1 MSRAAVATMPRR
13 RPRRRPRRGAA
24 LVAALFTIA
33 VLASITAVASS
44 QARRGAAVVDN
55 RRSQATARAM
65 AESGILAGRAA
76 IEAQLR
82 DAEPDS
88 VRLEGVFDA
97 LTEGPGLLL
106 QDSVGDGDFA
116 VTVVD
121 VSARLDVNRAGAE
134 GLQRLLATVAPA
146 GEAAQVA
153 AAIDARV
160 RGLGPDGSGP
170 DGRSNSTTP
179 AMDARRTRDSVA
191 ALLLGRE
198 PAGRA
203 MQPFATLDELL
214 TVPGMRA
221 EWLEAVAADLTVD
234 GDGRINRR
242 HASARVLAAATG
254 TLVDRPSR
262 LLLVARGWRRGHAL
276 TREIQAV
283 YDVNG
288 TELRLVRWRE
298 QDR

>member
-1 MSRAAVATMPRR
+1 MSPRPAATIPSRAPRR
-13 RPRRRPRRGAA
+13 TPRRGAA

-33 VLASITAVASS
+33 VLASLTAVASS
-44 QARRGAAVVDN
+44 QARRGAVVVDN

-65 AESGILAGRAA
+65 AESGVLAGRAA

-160 RGLGPDGSGP
+160 RGLGPDART
-170 DGRSNSTTP
+170 DSTTP

-198 PAGRA
+198 PAERA
-203 MQPFATLDELL
+203 MRPFATLDELL

>member
-1 MSRAAVATMPRR
+1 MSGATVPTMPRL
-13 RPRRRPRRGAA
+13 RPRRGAA

-65 AESGILAGRAA
+65 AESGVLAGRAA
-76 IEAQLR
+76 IEARLR
-82 DAEPDS
+82 AAGSDS

-97 LTEGPGLLL
+97 LTEGPGQLLR
-106 QDSVGDGDFA
+106 DTVGDGDFA

-160 RGLGPDGSGP
+160 RGLGADART
-170 DGRSNSTTP
+170 DMTTP

-203 MQPFATLDELL
+203 MQPFASLDELL
-214 TVPGMRA
+214 SVPGMRA
-221 EWLEAVAADLTVD
+221 E
-234 GDGRINRR
+234 I
-242 HASARVLAAATG
+242 
-254 TLVDRPSR
+254 
-262 LLLVARGWRRGHAL
+262 
-276 TREIQAV
+276 
-283 YDVNG
+283 
-288 TELRLVRWRE
+288 
-298 QDR
+298 